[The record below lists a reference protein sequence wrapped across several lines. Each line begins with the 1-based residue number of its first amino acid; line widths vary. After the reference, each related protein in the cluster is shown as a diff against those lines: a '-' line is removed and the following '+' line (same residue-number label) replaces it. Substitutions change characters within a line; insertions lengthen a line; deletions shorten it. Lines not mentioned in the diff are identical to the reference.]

1 MSDPYRWRVA
11 DNQTQRTLGGNIM
24 ELHETGN
31 YVLWHDYA
39 SLREVSIKLE
49 SMINP
54 LKAEVER
61 LKMEHKIKAIPVEL
75 RLIDRIAELKAEVER
90 LTRLQVET
98 LNERNK
104 AEAEVERLE
113 KTEEYLQNTLNQ
125 YALDDMRLQAQVER
139 LTKAGDAMLKYACA
153 NVTYPRYATMVKDWN
168 AAKESKQ
175 P

>member
-90 LTRLQVET
+90 L
-98 LNERNK
+98 
-104 AEAEVERLE
+104 E